1 MGFELKSAR
10 DILARTPI
18 VLTSLLKDLPDDWA
32 RQNEGPETW
41 SPFDVVGHLIHGELT
56 DWIPRTRIILKHE
69 AGTTFEPFD
78 RFAQFESSAGR
89 SLNQLLEELS
99 TVRKD
104 NLTTLDELDLTTE
117 QLGFKSRHPEFAAVT
132 LKQLLS
138 TWVVHDLG
146 HIGQIVRAMAKHYTS
161 EVGPWSA
168 YLRVLG
174 S

>member
-1 MGFELKSAR
+1 MEFELKSAR
-10 DILARTPI
+10 DILARAPY

-32 RQNEGPETW
+32 KQNEGPETW
-41 SPFDVVGHLIHGELT
+41 SPFDVVGHLINGELT
-56 DWIPRTRIILKHE
+56 DWIPRTRIILEHG
-69 AGTTFEPFD
+69 AGMTFEPFD

-89 SLNQLLEELS
+89 SLNQLLEDFS
-99 TVRKD
+99 TLRKD

-117 QLGFKSRHPEFAAVT
+117 QLGFESRHPEFASVT

-146 HIGQIVRAMAKHYTS
+146 HIGQIVRTMAKQYTS